1 MTTSKSKHIDI
12 KYHYIRDL
20 VKEAS
25 IRIIWCPTD
34 GMLADILTKFSLPSF
49 IHLKH
54 ARRMLSGTFSGPSP
68 S

>member
-12 KYHYIRDL
+12 KYHYIRDQ
-20 VKEAS
+20 VKQAS
-25 IRIIWCPTD
+25 IRIVWCPTD
-34 GMLADILTKFSLPSF
+34 DMLADILTKFSLPSS

-54 ARRMLSGTFSGPSP
+54 ARRMLSGTFSGPLP